1 MGLEQHEIVRT
12 ALRLL
17 NEVGLDGLTIRRL
30 AQELGV
36 QNPALYWH
44 FENKQQL
51 LDQMARQMLDDAFAS
66 LKAPR
71 SGAKW
76 EPWLADV
83 ARRYRRVMLAY
94 RDGARVIAGA
104 RLLTPER
111 LGSLELALEVLTAAG
126 FDVQTAFAG
135 VLAVFDYTLGATFEA
150 QTEPD
155 VGAVARLSGALQPAK
170 FPLLTKVLT
179 RKTPASASGFDAG
192 LQLVLDGLRAKQ
204 TGRTRAAA
212 RASNRSTRR

>member
-51 LDQMARQMLDDAFAS
+51 LDEMARQMLDDAFGS

-71 SGAKW
+71 SASKW

-155 VGAVARLSGALQPAK
+155 TDAAARLSESLQPAK
-170 FPLLTKVLT
+170 FPLLTKVMT
-179 RKTPASASGFDAG
+179 KKTPASASGFDAG
-192 LQLVLDGLRAKQ
+192 LQLVLAGLRAKR
-204 TGRTRAAA
+204 TGRTKTAA
-212 RASNRSTRR
+212 RPSNRSTRR